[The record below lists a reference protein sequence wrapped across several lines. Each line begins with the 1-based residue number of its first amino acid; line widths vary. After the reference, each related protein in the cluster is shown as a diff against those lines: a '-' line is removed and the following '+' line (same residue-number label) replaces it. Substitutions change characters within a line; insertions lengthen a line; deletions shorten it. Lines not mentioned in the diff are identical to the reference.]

1 MPCGTG
7 TNDFRQSKKS
17 GMKNIPILEI
27 AIIILFVALLRSCAC
42 RNTNE
47 CNMRDYQLDITDT
60 GTHIYRGKTE
70 IGFVP
75 FDSTSQYDKLFLKDN
90 L

>member
-1 MPCGTG
+1 
-7 TNDFRQSKKS
+7 
-17 GMKNIPILEI
+17 MKLLS
-27 AIIILFVALLRSCAC
+27 AIILVWLGSVFGITIYSIRDSP
-42 RNTNE
+42 NE

>member
-1 MPCGTG
+1 
-7 TNDFRQSKKS
+7 
-17 GMKNIPILEI
+17 MKTC
-27 AIIILFVALLRSCAC
+27 IILALIALFCSSCKV
-42 RNTNE
+42 
-47 CNMRDYQLDITDT
+47 MRDYQLDITDT
-60 GTHIYRGKTE
+60 GTHIYRGKTQ